1 MRQVI
6 CSEEPTSS
14 GLVFLKDNEY
24 KHLIF
29 VLRKKVGEHLSLR
42 LPSGVLADSE
52 IVEITQSSVC
62 CKVLSTL
69 TFQGCPS
76 PLFILMQW
84 ELKGSKMDTVIRQ
97 ATEVGVSH
105 IIPVFGEYS
114 IPKAKNMAE
123 KVRREKIIRSAREQ
137 SGSPIATKLFDSSS
151 IGKALGTMEEL
162 IEGKNALFLL
172 AYERK
177 NENSRN
183 IFSIIEGKEEAIVV
197 CIGAEG
203 GISEEEYSILTNRG
217 FKTIHFNT
225 NILKA
230 ETATLYAFASVREAY
245 YTKR

>member
-42 LPSGVLADSE
+42 LPSGVLVDSE

-62 CKVLSTL
+62 CKVLAKMKVQDN
-69 TFQGCPS
+69 FS
-76 PLFILMQW
+76 PLFVLLQW

-114 IPKAKNMAE
+114 IPKNKNMAE

-137 SGSPIATKLFDSSS
+137 SGSPIATQLFDSSS
-151 IGKALGTMEEL
+151 IGNALGTMEEL
-162 IEGKNALFLL
+162 IQDKNALFLL

-183 IFSIIEGKEEAIVV
+183 IFSIVEGKEEAIVV